1 MKFHS
6 IIQTALCC
14 TAVLFAGTP
23 LSANNGD
30 YGLNSPD
37 GHITV
42 NVSVGS
48 DIKYSISRD
57 GKVLIAPSAIS
68 MNLSDGIVFGENDR
82 LRKVNRSSY
91 DETCTA
97 TAYKKAEVRDNYNQ
111 IRLQFNEFS
120 LVFRAYDDGA
130 AYRFESNLDKKKE
143 YKVISEQAEFDFGTD
158 RKAFVPY
165 VIGLG
170 GKQFDGQFYSSFENT
185 YTVQNLSGWRKDKL
199 AFLPLAVE
207 ADNGVKVLVT
217 DANLTNYP
225 GMYLLGDEG
234 STKLK
239 GVFAPYPK
247 VVWSRIT
254 YSMLWAAAKSM

>member
-42 NVSVGS
+42 NVAVGS

-57 GKVLIAPSAIS
+57 GKVLIAPSVIS
-68 MNLSDGIVFGENDR
+68 MNLSDGIAFGENDK

-91 DETCTA
+91 DETCPA

-111 IRLQFNEFS
+111 ISVQIVKHLSHTLSVSAASS
-120 LVFRAYDDGA
+120 LTVNSTVHLKTPIPFRTFPDGERTSW
-130 AYRFESNLDKKKE
+130 RFCL
-143 YKVISEQAEFDFGTD
+143 
-158 RKAFVPY
+158 
-165 VIGLG
+165 L
-170 GKQFDGQFYSSFENT
+170 
-185 YTVQNLSGWRKDKL
+185 LSKRTM
-199 AFLPLAVE
+199 E
-207 ADNGVKVLVT
+207 
-217 DANLTNYP
+217 
-225 GMYLLGDEG
+225 
-234 STKLK
+234 
-239 GVFAPYPK
+239 
-247 VVWSRIT
+247 
-254 YSMLWAAAKSM
+254 

>member
-1 MKFHS
+1 MMKFHS

-57 GKVLIAPSAIS
+57 GKVLIAPSVIS
-68 MNLSDGIVFGENDR
+68 MNLSDGIVFGVNDR

-91 DETCTA
+91 DETCSA

-111 IRLQFNEFS
+111 IRLHFNEFS

-130 AYRFESNLDKKKE
+130 AYRF
-143 YKVISEQAEFDFGTD
+143 
-158 RKAFVPY
+158 
-165 VIGLG
+165 
-170 GKQFDGQFYSSFENT
+170 
-185 YTVQNLSGWRKDKL
+185 
-199 AFLPLAVE
+199 
-207 ADNGVKVLVT
+207 
-217 DANLTNYP
+217 
-225 GMYLLGDEG
+225 
-234 STKLK
+234 
-239 GVFAPYPK
+239 
-247 VVWSRIT
+247 
-254 YSMLWAAAKSM
+254 

>member
-1 MKFHS
+1 MKFHN
-6 IIQTALCC
+6 IIQAALCC
-14 TAVLFAGTP
+14 MTVLLAGTS
-23 LSANNGD
+23 LSANSGD
-30 YGLNSPD
+30 YSLTSPD

-42 NVSVGS
+42 NVAVGN

-170 GKQFDGQFYSSFENT
+170 GKQFDGQFYSSFENI
-185 YTVQNLSGWRKDKL
+185 TVR
-199 AFLPLAVE
+199 
-207 ADNGVKVLVT
+207 
-217 DANLTNYP
+217 
-225 GMYLLGDEG
+225 
-234 STKLK
+234 
-239 GVFAPYPK
+239 
-247 VVWSRIT
+247 
-254 YSMLWAAAKSM
+254 